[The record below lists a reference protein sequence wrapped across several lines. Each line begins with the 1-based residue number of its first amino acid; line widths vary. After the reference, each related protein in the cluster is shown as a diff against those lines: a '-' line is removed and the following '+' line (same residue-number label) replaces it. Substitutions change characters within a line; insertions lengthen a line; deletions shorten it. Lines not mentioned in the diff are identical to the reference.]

1 MRMLLQNALFFA
13 VLVHTFIS
21 PAPAHVQTKP
31 AATAEGSVSAIAC
44 RELSF
49 TARINGDEEYS
60 RELGDKLWVRFAP
73 TKDKWGWIVS
83 VGPAD
88 STDDYAW
95 PVNPPL
101 RGDNS
106 QYLSTGY
113 GDTVEYRL
121 RHEHQIF
128 FVFDRAHYN
137 QAMKLVNDEAFSK
150 NDDGASRYLAALPTI
165 PAGILYLKPIRF
177 DVVNEGKSVNWMEY
191 SLTVIVPVSF
201 EPAAGLNAKERPCPP
216 MHWGP

>member
-1 MRMLLQNALFFA
+1 MFRQNALFFG
-13 VLVHTFIS
+13 VLLHTFIS
-21 PAPAHVQTKP
+21 PAPAHVKTKP
-31 AATAEGSVSAIAC
+31 VATAEGSVSAIAC

-49 TARINGDEEYS
+49 TAHINGDEEYS

-113 GDTVEYRL
+113 GNTVEYRL
-121 RHEHQIF
+121 GYEHRIF
-128 FVFDRAHYN
+128 FVFDRAHYD
-137 QAMKLVNDEAFSK
+137 QAVKLVNDEAFSK
-150 NDDGASRYLAALPTI
+150 NNDGASRYLAALPTI

-177 DVVNEGKSVNWMEY
+177 DVVNEGKSVNWMEF

-201 EPAAGLNAKERPCPP
+201 EAAAGLNAKERPCPP
-216 MHWGP
+216 MHWCQ

>member
-1 MRMLLQNALFFA
+1 MFRQTALLFSM
-13 VLVHTFIS
+13 LVHTFIS
-21 PAPAHVQTKP
+21 PAFAHVQTNPP
-31 AATAEGSVSAIAC
+31 AIGARSPSTTAC

-49 TARINGDEEYS
+49 SGRINGDEEYS

-137 QAMKLVNDEAFSK
+137 
-150 NDDGASRYLAALPTI
+150 
-165 PAGILYLKPIRF
+165 
-177 DVVNEGKSVNWMEY
+177 
-191 SLTVIVPVSF
+191 
-201 EPAAGLNAKERPCPP
+201 
-216 MHWGP
+216 